1 MHIKYHHFIF
11 YKICLWYFSYWN
23 FDISWQRLAGIQTK
37 NELLFSF
44 LGFFIVVLKVPL
56 KTLLVLVLCSF
67 FSLLKI
73 FLRVKISFVV
83 IWKFP
88 LLQRESFYTKCDI
101 ANFEVRIRSKTA
113 VERYYQVSPKYAFNI
128 FHLRILDFLDSP
140 KTPHRQ
146 YWILLQNNRN
156 RLSLPS
162 VIDQKFSLKKVQTRF
177 QAMTLSAWLIF
188 PTAILQGAFHVST
201 WQYITLSRNKK
212 EMIFLWS
219 PNTQHREGKET
230 SFLLP
235 FARIEPSLM
244 TLPVI
249 FDCRTKSYIAPSFEV
264 KGIDR
269 QNDLIFI
276 ICYTIFSQN
285 LY

>member
-1 MHIKYHHFIF
+1 MNFYFHFWDF
-11 YKICLWYFSYWN
+11 LLLCWRSLWKLFVKERSPSKNVVFRLDKRNLLTLLHQDFSNRDGSLLKWY
-23 FDISWQRLAGIQTK
+23 AGAVFV
-37 NELLFSF
+37 FSF
-44 LGFFIVVLKVPL
+44 
-56 KTLLVLVLCSF
+56 
-67 FSLLKI
+67 LKI

-83 IWKFP
+83 VWKFP

-162 VIDQKFSLKKVQTRF
+162 VIDQKFGFKKVQTRF
-177 QAMTLSAWLIF
+177 QPMTLFAWLIF

-219 PNTQHREGKET
+219 PNTQHREG
-230 SFLLP
+230 
-235 FARIEPSLM
+235 
-244 TLPVI
+244 
-249 FDCRTKSYIAPSFEV
+249 
-264 KGIDR
+264 
-269 QNDLIFI
+269 N
-276 ICYTIFSQN
+276 
-285 LY
+285 